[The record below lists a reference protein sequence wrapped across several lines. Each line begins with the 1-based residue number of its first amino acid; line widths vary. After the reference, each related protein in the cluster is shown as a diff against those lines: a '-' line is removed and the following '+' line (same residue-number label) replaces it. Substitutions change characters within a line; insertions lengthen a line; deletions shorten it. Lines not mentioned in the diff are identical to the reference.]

1 MSDNTTEKPKTKA
14 PILDLY
20 IHCGTCIVES
30 KGERY
35 TQSIEVGI
43 QKQEHDDDLVVINC
57 KIHDTVVA
65 TFKTNKFG
73 NETCGCCDTETEN
86 T

>member
-1 MSDNTTEKPKTKA
+1 MSNKTTAKTPA

-20 IHCGTCIVES
+20 IHCGTCVEES
-30 KGERY
+30 KDNGY

-43 QKQEHDDDLVVINC
+43 QKQEHGDNLVVINC
-57 KIHDTVVA
+57 KIHKTVVA
-65 TFKTNKFG
+65 TFKTNKFS

-86 T
+86 A